1 MDRNR
6 FYLYR
11 EVGEMAF
18 QTGSLYRD
26 IRPCRDDLAGF
37 MEANGWFGLEFF
49 GSGDDIYFE
58 DGTVLRAPLSLWL
71 RAYRKPGE
79 ERMDILCDAYRDA
92 FPDTCRH
99 FSKYLRENGIYGKEG
114 GQRVLDFLLSSLS
127 RDITGYSEDELQ
139 GILAEAGKYLAVANE
154 RLLID
159 FLGYLNR
166 KKLVRIDW
174 EYEAEGKRV
183 VKREN
188 GAYRLEDFALMAY
201 TVFNP
206 EAWEDHC
213 LLEKAAWSQRY
224 ADMWLFVSLHFFCG
238 LRSSDMEALPVPEL
252 PWPGPELR
260 QRILDGKFKGEEA
273 SAFAEHWVY
282 LTGLV
287 GKRPRKTS
295 MHTGIPEIK
304 FFIPESLLEPEGII
318 LGMALSHHR
327 EGEPC
332 VRPGAEKAQLAS
344 FFGKRFAAAAGRRRF
359 ETRRANKAYL
369 QGIEATADPVP
380 GRAKGYM
387 LAALARSHKGGI
399 GTLPEMTDIYLKDA
413 AFSGYTPDFI
423 LREMFERGIFGFIP
437 AMLMEAYRGED
448 FRRLGVSGQTLLI
461 RSFGLTAGELE
472 GIAGSVQHSIE
483 KAKNAVEELF
493 SDGGGIRE
501 RTFRVL
507 RNIAADSVPAKQ
519 DGMMC
524 LCMASGHLCRYPDRS
539 CCLGCGYE
547 VYTKSAF
554 HLLMQEYAVLIQKRN
569 ISEGRARE
577 RYTRLVEEGIL
588 PAAAQILE
596 SIPLLY
602 PDADME
608 PMLEM
613 LERGIAYAAACK

>member
-11 EVGEMAF
+11 EVGEMAL

-58 DGTVLRAPLSLWL
+58 DGTVLRAEL
-71 RAYRKPGE
+71 RLDSVGSTEVNYTLHACANHLKAAQAAEAAAAAGTAEGWKQAADIWRE
-79 ERMDILCDAYRDA
+79 EI
-92 FPDTCRH
+92 
-99 FSKYLRENGIYGKEG
+99 
-114 GQRVLDFLLSSLS
+114 
-127 RDITGYSEDELQ
+127 SELY

-282 LTGLV
+282 LTGLA